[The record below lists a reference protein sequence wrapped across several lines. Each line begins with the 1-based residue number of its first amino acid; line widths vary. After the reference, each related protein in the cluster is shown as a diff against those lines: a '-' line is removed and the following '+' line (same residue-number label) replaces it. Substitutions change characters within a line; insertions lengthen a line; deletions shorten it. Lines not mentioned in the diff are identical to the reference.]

1 MNHRGAVAFPA
12 EVHAGARRIATGG
25 TRLPA
30 DLATAKMPRPGTTG
44 GLSGLGRPVTGPDDY
59 PAKEASGPVNRFF
72 RLLAQRNPATRTGFM
87 IADAVRYM
95 SVHS

>member
-1 MNHRGAVAFPA
+1 
-12 EVHAGARRIATGG
+12 
-25 TRLPA
+25 
-30 DLATAKMPRPGTTG
+30 MPRPGTTG

-72 RLLAQRNPATRTGFM
+72 RLLAQSDPATRTGFM